1 MLKFY
6 LTTVIIWYIIIF
18 ASVKITKEPI
28 YKNGWTELDTNK
40 KFFKGVF
47 GCLLISTVPIIRLLV
62 VIGLYILAFNKR
74 EGDK

>member
-18 ASVKITKEPI
+18 ASIKITKEPI
-28 YKNGWTELDTNK
+28 YKNGWTELDRNK